1 MISTQL
7 YFSFITQQAIL
18 SSQIFTVKNESTV
31 LTYIKNVWISPRK
44 SAKNILTINWSL
56 SYLLFVQKDV
66 KKLSRYFLQLFSESF

>member
-7 YFSFITQQAIL
+7 PQFYHATRNLIKLNIHGQKL
-18 SSQIFTVKNESTV
+18 VHG
-31 LTYIKNVWISPRK
+31 TYIKNVWISPRK

-66 KKLSRYFLQLFSESF
+66 